1 MLNTTSILKP
11 RTINA
16 SSTLL
21 TEGINSCKDKGR
33 DNCGLEVID
42 LEEYDVVVVGGG
54 VAGSVAAKFAA
65 KSGFKTLLI
74 EKLKTPR
81 NKPCSGIQF
90 QYFEKL
96 IGEKIPR
103 EKLCRNELFKVEI
116 ITPKGRVLKGK
127 MKMLNF
133 WRSTFDSWLNSLA
146 VKTGADFR
154 DNTSLIDFV
163 ESKDRIIVKIATE
176 NTRSEVKARY
186 LIGADGMLSKI
197 RRKMRPQDFNKKA
210 LGAAVNYYF
219 IGDTNL
225 DPNTLY
231 IFYKRDFC
239 PLMFAWVYLKD
250 EKWVIGTGANEKPL
264 EYVERFFNYV
274 KEKYGLRG
282 EIVKKEGFSSTL
294 KSTVYLGEG
303 RILMVGDAAGLID
316 LYRGVGMDNAALS
329 GRLAIKAITKAEEE
343 GLEAVK
349 AYEKLMRKVVK
360 KIEANAEKQI
370 KRLSSNNELEKSLSP
385 LNMLKGGIHM
395 LIANGINKILPPEKL
410 IFLPL

>member
-1 MLNTTSILKP
+1 MET
-11 RTINA
+11 
-16 SSTLL
+16 
-21 TEGINSCKDKGR
+21 
-33 DNCGLEVID
+33 
-42 LEEYDVVVVGGG
+42 YDVVVVGGG
-54 VAGSVAAKFAA
+54 VAGSVAARFAA
-65 KSGFKTLLI
+65 KRGFKTLLL
-74 EKLKTPR
+74 EKYKTPR

-103 EKLCRNELFKVEI
+103 EKLCRNELFKVEM
-116 ITPKGRVLKGK
+116 ITPKGKVLKGK

-146 VKTGADFR
+146 ANAGADFR

-163 ESKDRIIVKIATE
+163 EDKSKDKIIVKVSAE
-176 NTRSEVKARY
+176 GKQEEVKARY
-186 LIGADGMLSKI
+186 LIGADGMLSRV
-197 RRKMRPQDFNKKA
+197 RRKLRPQDFDGKTS
-210 LGAAVNYYF
+210 GATVNYYF
-219 IGDTNL
+219 VGDAKL

-231 IFYKRDFC
+231 MFYNREFC

-250 EKWVIGTGANEKPL
+250 DKWVIGTGANENPQ
-264 EYVERFFNYV
+264 EYANRFFNYV

-303 RILMVGDAAGLID
+303 RILIVGDAAGLVD

-329 GRLAIKAITKAEEE
+329 GRLAVKAITKAEEE
-343 GLEAVK
+343 GLEAAK
-349 AYEKLMRKVVK
+349 AYENLMKKVVK
-360 KIEANAEKQI
+360 KIEANAKRQM

-385 LNMLKGGIHM
+385 LSMLKGGLHM
-395 LIANGINKILPPEKL
+395 LIANEINKILPPEKL
-410 IFLPL
+410 IFIPP

>member
-1 MLNTTSILKP
+1 MET
-11 RTINA
+11 
-16 SSTLL
+16 
-21 TEGINSCKDKGR
+21 
-33 DNCGLEVID
+33 
-42 LEEYDVVVVGGG
+42 YDVVVVGGG
-54 VAGSVAAKFAA
+54 VAGSVAARFAA
-65 KSGFKTLLI
+65 KRGFKTLLL
-74 EKLKTPR
+74 EKYKTPR

-96 IGEKIPR
+96 IGEKIPH
-103 EKLCRNELFKVEI
+103 EKLCRNELFKVEMV
-116 ITPKGRVLKGK
+116 TPKGKVLKGK

-146 VKTGADFR
+146 ANAGADFH

-163 ESKDRIIVKIATE
+163 EDKSKDKIIVKVSAE
-176 NTRSEVKARY
+176 GKQEEVKARY
-186 LIGADGMLSKI
+186 LIGADGMLSRV
-197 RRKMRPQDFNKKA
+197 RRKLRPQDFDGKA
-210 LGAAVNYYF
+210 SGATVNYYF
-219 IGDTNL
+219 VGDAKL

-231 IFYKRDFC
+231 MFYNREFC

-264 EYVERFFNYV
+264 EYADRFFNYV

-303 RILMVGDAAGLID
+303 RILMVGDAAGLVD

-329 GRLAIKAITKAEEE
+329 GRLAVKAITKAEEE
-343 GLEAVK
+343 GLEAAK
-349 AYEKLMRKVVK
+349 AYENLMKKVVK
-360 KIEANAEKQI
+360 KIEANAKRQL

-385 LNMLKGGIHM
+385 LSMLKGGLHM
-395 LIANGINKILPPEKL
+395 LIANEINKILPPEKL
-410 IFLPL
+410 IFIPP

>member
-1 MLNTTSILKP
+1 MSGMET
-11 RTINA
+11 
-16 SSTLL
+16 
-21 TEGINSCKDKGR
+21 
-33 DNCGLEVID
+33 
-42 LEEYDVVVVGGG
+42 YDVVVVGGG
-54 VAGSVAAKFAA
+54 VAGSVAARFAA
-65 KSGFKTLLI
+65 KRGFKTLLL
-74 EKLKTPR
+74 EKYKTPR

-103 EKLCRNELFKVEI
+103 EKLCRNELYKVEM
-116 ITPKGRVLKGK
+116 ITPKGKVLKGK

-146 VKTGADFR
+146 ADAGADFH

-163 ESKDRIIVKIATE
+163 EDKSEDKIIVKVSAE
-176 NTRSEVKARY
+176 GKQEEVKARY
-186 LIGADGMLSKI
+186 LIGADGMLSRV
-197 RRKMRPQDFNKKA
+197 RRKLRPQDFDKKA
-210 LGAAVNYYF
+210 SGATVNYYF
-219 IGDTNL
+219 VGDAKL

-231 IFYKRDFC
+231 MFYNREFC

-250 EKWVIGTGANEKPL
+250 DKWVIGTGANEKPL
-264 EYVERFFNYV
+264 EYADRFFNNV

-303 RILMVGDAAGLID
+303 RILMVGDAAGLVD

-329 GRLAIKAITKAEEE
+329 GRLAVKAITKAEEE
-343 GLEAVK
+343 GLEAAK
-349 AYEKLMRKVVK
+349 AYEKLMRKVVR
-360 KIEANAEKQI
+360 KIEANAKRQM

-385 LNMLKGGIHM
+385 LSMLKGGIHM
-395 LIANGINKILPPEKL
+395 LIANEINKILPPEKL
-410 IFLPL
+410 IFIPP